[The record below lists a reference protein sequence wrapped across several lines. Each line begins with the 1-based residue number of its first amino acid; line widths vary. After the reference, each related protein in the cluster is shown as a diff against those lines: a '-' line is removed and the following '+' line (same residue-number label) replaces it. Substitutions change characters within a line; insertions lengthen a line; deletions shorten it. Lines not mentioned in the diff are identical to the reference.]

1 MFLLSTCIASDNPSS
16 VSRTVS
22 RMNSTSTASSY
33 TDDPPPYHSVAG
45 IAGISPRSRGRLLS
59 RTSISLQPCVIEEP
73 PPSYETVITSL
84 ESCEVRI
91 IPQTSP
97 SHNLRRTDTPRF
109 SGRFSD
115 EADGVGAECSVSQT
129 STTSEDVVYST
140 GSATSI
146 NTSPARDPLL
156 PDVVNNGT
164 IPCEVTD
171 MTDQT
176 EQNSLLKDS
185 YIDRATSL

>member
-1 MFLLSTCIASDNPSS
+1 
-16 VSRTVS
+16 
-22 RMNSTSTASSY
+22 MNSTSTASSY

-59 RTSISLQPCVIEEP
+59 RTSVSLQPCVIEEP

-91 IPQTSP
+91 IPQNSP
-97 SHNLRRTDTPRF
+97 SHNPQRTTSPCHNNPRRTDTPR
-109 SGRFSD
+109 SSRGRFSSD

-164 IPCEVTD
+164 IQREVTD

-185 YIDRATSL
+185 YIERATSL